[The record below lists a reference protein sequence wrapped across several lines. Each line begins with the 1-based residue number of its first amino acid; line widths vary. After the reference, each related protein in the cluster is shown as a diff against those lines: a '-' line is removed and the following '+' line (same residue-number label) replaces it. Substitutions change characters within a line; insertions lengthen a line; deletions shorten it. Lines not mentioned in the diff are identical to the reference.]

1 MKFLVSIISVIFLF
15 NQVESNEPF
24 VVLEYK
30 DQMGQG
36 KSLNKENIFVKNQ
49 NHSVNHKVKSGESLS
64 GILKKYYG
72 NSGLN
77 MKILEVSIIEINKH
91 AFVRNNPHFLFAGKK
106 IRIPSINE
114 IMSLVKNQQKNQ
126 TYRESSRNGHIY
138 FYGN

>member
-1 MKFLVSIISVIFLF
+1 MKFLVSIVSVIFLF

-126 TYRESSRNGHIY
+126 TYR
-138 FYGN
+138 